1 MVNGRP
7 RKTQEE
13 LDAEMEDY
21 WGNAGGGGGGGNANH
36 TATAA
41 TTNGAAPQPA
51 AKSAVHVSA
60 PGYDDD
66 IDMIE

>member
-1 MVNGRP
+1 MVGGRP

-21 WGNAGGGGGGGNANH
+21 WSKQKSGE
-36 TATAA
+36 A
-41 TTNGAAPQPA
+41 TTIMTAVQ
-51 AKSAVHVSA
+51 AKPTGVALDSA
-60 PGYDDD
+60 GLDDD

>member
-1 MVNGRP
+1 MSKDGRP

-21 WGNAGGGGGGGNANH
+21 WVAKENGTG
-36 TATAA
+36 TPDAA
-41 TTNGAAPQPA
+41 LAPQ
-51 AKSAVHVSA
+51 
-60 PGYDDD
+60 DD

>member
-21 WGNAGGGGGGGNANH
+21 WGAAATEQPNAA
-36 TATAA
+36 APAVAVPTAA
-41 TTNGAAPQPA
+41 APA
-51 AKSAVHVSA
+51 
-60 PGYDDD
+60 DDD
-66 IDMIE
+66 IDMNIE

>member
-1 MVNGRP
+1 MNGRP

-21 WGNAGGGGGGGNANH
+21 WGKAGVAGTD
-36 TATAA
+36 TATRAA
-41 TTNGAAPQPA
+41 TNGTAPA
-51 AKSAVHVSA
+51 AAVQA
-60 PGYDDD
+60 MGPGDDD

>member
-21 WGNAGGGGGGGNANH
+21 WGAANAGNGEVALKGAVSS
-36 TATAA
+36 ATAVPPVI
-41 TTNGAAPQPA
+41 AA
-51 AKSAVHVSA
+51 
-60 PGYDDD
+60 DDD

>member
-21 WGNAGGGGGGGNANH
+21 WDNAGAPNG
-36 TATAA
+36 TAA
-41 TTNGAAPQPA
+41 VSAAAMVTPA
-51 AKSAVHVSA
+51 AMETNE
-60 PGYDDD
+60 D

>member
-21 WGNAGGGGGGGNANH
+21 WSTANTAGGD
-36 TATAA
+36 TAA
-41 TTNGAAPQPA
+41 PA
-51 AKSAVHVSA
+51 GNDSLQSAVPARATVT
-60 PGYDDD
+60 DDD

>member
-1 MVNGRP
+1 VNGRP

-21 WGNAGGGGGGGNANH
+21 WGSAA
-36 TATAA
+36 AAAA
-41 TTNGAAPQPA
+41 TTNGAVTAA
-51 AKSAVHVSA
+51 AKPAVYVSA
-60 PGYDDD
+60 TGDDD